1 MLREGL
7 ERRGFEVVG
16 EVPGLSAEPRNIGSG
31 ESGGRPWILP
41 GFSAQLNAA
50 LRMTEVG
57 IVRGVE
63 VGWFH
68 VNVYEYAGSIPAGA
82 EPCQVPWD
90 QPLEGADCRVEA
102 VGEGES
108 LVVRDYSNLREV
120 YVILEGTVVGTV
132 TAAGELNGELSAAAP
147 IVDLVQQ
154 RGITEELAEVVR

>member
-1 MLREGL
+1 M
-7 ERRGFEVVG
+7 
-16 EVPGLSAEPRNIGSG
+16 
-31 ESGGRPWILP
+31 
-41 GFSAQLNAA
+41 
-50 LRMTEVG
+50 
-57 IVRGVE
+57 
-63 VGWFH
+63 
-68 VNVYEYAGSIPAGA
+68 
-82 EPCQVPWD
+82 PWD